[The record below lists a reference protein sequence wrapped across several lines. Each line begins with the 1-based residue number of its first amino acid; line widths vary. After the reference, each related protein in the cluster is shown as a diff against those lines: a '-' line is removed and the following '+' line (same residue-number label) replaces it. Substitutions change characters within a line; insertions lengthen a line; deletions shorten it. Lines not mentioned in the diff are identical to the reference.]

1 MDRLISISNELIK
14 KTPLYFKRY
23 LMDEIDWNLRLIGI
37 SGARGSG
44 KTTLMI
50 QYLKSE
56 IDNLDEAIYIS
67 LDDLYFTQTNLLDFV
82 FEFRR
87 NGGKYIFIDEVHKYQ
102 NWSQELKNIY
112 DQFPDVKVVF
122 SGSSALDIYKGSHD
136 LSRRAMVYNLYGLSF
151 REYLKFYRNIELPA
165 YTLNDLLS
173 ISNQEI
179 SSLTSDFFPVPVL
192 KEYLKW
198 GYYPFFKDSSNVT
211 TYYSQL
217 INILNTTLDSDLP
230 SIFHINYDSILKVKK
245 LLAIIAGIVPYQPNI
260 TKLAEQTG
268 TSRDSLLKFL
278 NYLEKSNIIKMLH
291 KDAIGL
297 TKMNKPE
304 KLFLQNPNLLYA
316 FSNDSPDT
324 GNLRETFF
332 LSQLMVSHEVSFA
345 DRGDFTVDNKYT
357 FEVGGR
363 KKPRKQIQGIKNAFI
378 VSDEI
383 DYRSQNKLPLWI
395 FGLMY

>member
-1 MDRLISISNELIK
+1 MDRLISISNDLIQR
-14 KTPLYFKRY
+14 TPLSFKRY
-23 LMDEIDWNLRLIGI
+23 LMDEIDWNSRLIGI

-56 IDNLDEAIYIS
+56 IDNLDKAIYIS
-67 LDDLYFTQTNLLDFV
+67 LDDLYFTKINLLDFV

-87 NGGKYIFIDEVHKYQ
+87 NGGKYLFIDEVHKYQ

-151 REYLKFYRNIELPA
+151 REYLKFYRNIELPT
-165 YTLNDLLS
+165 YKLSDLIS
-173 ISNQEI
+173 INNQEI
-179 SSLTSDFFPVPVL
+179 TSLTSDFLPVPVF

-198 GYYPFFKDSSNVT
+198 GYYPFYNESRNVA
-211 TYYSQL
+211 TYYKQL

-230 SIFHINYDSILKVKK
+230 SIFHINYDSVLKIKK
-245 LLAIIAGIVPYQPNI
+245 LLAVIAGMVPYQPNI
-260 TKLAEQTG
+260 TRLSEQAG

-278 NYLEKSNIIKMLH
+278 DYLEKSNIIKMLH
-291 KDAIGL
+291 KDATGL
-297 TKMNKPE
+297 TKLNKPE
-304 KLFLQNPNLLYA
+304 KLFLQNPNLMYA
-316 FSNDSPDT
+316 FSNDLPET

-332 LSQLMVSHEVSFA
+332 LSQLMVNHEVSFA
-345 DRGDFTVDNKYT
+345 DKGDFTVDNKYT
-357 FEVGGR
+357 FEVGG
-363 KKPRKQIQGIKNAFI
+363 KKKSRKQILGVQNAFI
-378 VSDEI
+378 VSDET
-383 DYRSQNKLPLWI
+383 DYRSLNKLPLWI
-395 FGLMY
+395 FGLLY

>member
-44 KTTLMI
+44 KTTLMM

-173 ISNQEI
+173 ISNQKI
-179 SSLTSDFFPVPVL
+179 SSLTSDFLPVPVF

>member
-1 MDRLISISNELIK
+1 MDRLISISNDLIQR
-14 KTPLYFKRY
+14 TPLSFKRY
-23 LMDEIDWNLRLIGI
+23 LMDEIDWNSRLIGI

-67 LDDLYFTQTNLLDFV
+67 LDDLYFTKNNLLDFV

-165 YTLNDLLS
+165 YSLNELLS

-179 SSLTSDFFPVPVL
+179 STLTNDFLPVPVF

-198 GYYPFFKDSSNVT
+198 GYYPFFNESNNVT
-211 TYYSQL
+211 TYYRQL

-230 SIFHINYDSILKVKK
+230 SIFHINYDSVLKIKK
-245 LLAIIAGIVPYQPNI
+245 LLTIIAGIVPYQPNI
-260 TKLAEQTG
+260 TKLSEQAG
-268 TSRDSLLKFL
+268 ASRDSLLKFL
-278 NYLEKSNIIKMLH
+278 DYLEKSNIIKMLH
-291 KDAIGL
+291 KDAMGL
-297 TKMNKPE
+297 TKLNKPE
-304 KLFLQNPNLLYA
+304 KLFLQNSNLMYA

-332 LSQLMVSHEVSFA
+332 LSQLMVNHEVSFA
-345 DRGDFTVDNKYT
+345 DKGDFTVDNKYT

-363 KKPRKQIQGIKNAFI
+363 KKSRKQILGMENAFI
-378 VSDEI
+378 VSDET
-383 DYRSQNKLPLWI
+383 DYRSQDKLPLWI
-395 FGLMY
+395 FGLLY

>member
-1 MDRLISISNELIK
+1 
-14 KTPLYFKRY
+14 
-23 LMDEIDWNLRLIGI
+23 MDEIDWNLRLIGI

-44 KTTLMI
+44 KTTLMM

>member
-1 MDRLISISNELIK
+1 
-14 KTPLYFKRY
+14 
-23 LMDEIDWNLRLIGI
+23 MDEIDWNLRLIGI

>member
-1 MDRLISISNELIK
+1 
-14 KTPLYFKRY
+14 
-23 LMDEIDWNLRLIGI
+23 MDEIDWNSRLIGI

-67 LDDLYFTQTNLLDFV
+67 LDYLFFTKNYLLDFV

-112 DQFPDVKVVF
+112 DQFSDVKVVF

-165 YTLNDLLS
+165 YSLNDLLS

-179 SSLTSDFFPVPVL
+179 STLTTDFLPVPVF

-198 GYYPFFKDSSNVT
+198 GYYPFFNESNNVT
-211 TYYSQL
+211 TYYRQL

-230 SIFHINYDSILKVKK
+230 SIFHINYDSVLKIKK
-245 LLAIIAGIVPYQPNI
+245 LLTIIAGIVPYQPNI
-260 TKLAEQTG
+260 TKLSEQAG
-268 TSRDSLLKFL
+268 ASRDSLLKFL
-278 NYLEKSNIIKMLH
+278 DYLEKSNIIKMLH
-291 KDAIGL
+291 KDAMGL
-297 TKMNKPE
+297 TKLNKPE
-304 KLFLQNPNLLYA
+304 KLFLQNSNMMYA

-332 LSQLMVSHEVSFA
+332 LSQIMVNHEVSFA
-345 DRGDFTVDNKYT
+345 DKGDFTVDNKYT

-363 KKPRKQIQGIKNAFI
+363 KKSRKQILGMENAFI
-378 VSDEI
+378 VSDET
-383 DYRSQNKLPLWI
+383 DYRSQDKLPLWI
-395 FGLMY
+395 FGLLY

>member
-23 LMDEIDWNLRLIGI
+23 LMDVIDWNLRLIGI

-44 KTTLMI
+44 KTTLMM

-56 IDNLDEAIYIS
+56 IDNRDEAIYIS
-67 LDDLYFTQTNLLDFV
+67 LDDLYFTKTNLLDFV

-173 ISNQEI
+173 ISNQQI
-179 SSLTSDFFPVPVL
+179 SSLTSDFLPVPVF

-211 TYYSQL
+211 TYYNQL

-230 SIFHINYDSILKVKK
+230 SIFHINYDSILKIKK

-304 KLFLQNPNLLYA
+304 KLFLQNPNLMYA
-316 FSNDSPDT
+316 FSNNTPDT

-363 KKPRKQIQGIKNAFI
+363 KKPRKQILGIKNAFI

-395 FGLMY
+395 FGLLY